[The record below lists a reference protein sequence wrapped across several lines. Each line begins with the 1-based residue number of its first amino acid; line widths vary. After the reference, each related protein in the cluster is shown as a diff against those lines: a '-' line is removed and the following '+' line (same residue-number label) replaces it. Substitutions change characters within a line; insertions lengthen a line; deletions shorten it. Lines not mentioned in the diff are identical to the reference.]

1 MVKIKKVANVKL
13 LKTNNHMS
21 KFYFNEEQ
29 DSYDAIVVGTG
40 ISGGWAAKELC
51 EKGLKTLILERGP
64 MVEHIKDYKTAL
76 MDDWDFPHG
85 MELSLDEK
93 AKRPKQSRTNKGRS
107 ADSYKWFVNDLE
119 HPYNETKP
127 FNWMRGYHVG
137 GRSITWG
144 RQSYRWSNLDFEAN
158 KNDGHGVDWPV
169 RYKDIAPWYDKV
181 ETYIGVSG
189 ENLGLPQLPDGQFLP
204 MMQLNCVEQHFRD
217 GVSKNFDGRVVT
229 AGRIAHITGDKPF
242 EGRTKCQF
250 RNRCARGCPF
260 GGYFSSNSS
269 TLPAA
274 ERTGNLT
281 LRPDSI
287 VTEVVYDPNTK
298 KASGVKVIDR
308 LTKEEL
314 VFNAKVIFLCAS
326 AVASTSILLQSKSDR
341 FPNGLGNDSDQLGR
355 NIMDHHLGAG
365 ANGKIDGYDDKYYKG
380 RRPNGIYIPRFEN
393 LNGASRDK
401 NYIRGFGYQGGA
413 NRKDW
418 KTSIAEFGVGVKL
431 KEAILKPGGW
441 VMGVGGF
448 GEILP
453 YSDNK
458 MTLDYDNLDSW
469 GLPTVTFDAEIR
481 ENELNMREDIAV
493 SAAEMLKK
501 AGFRDIK
508 MNNSKYNMGHGIHEM
523 GTARMGRD
531 PKTSVLNGHNQVH
544 TVPNVYVTDGAFMTS
559 SSCVNPS
566 LTYMAFTA
574 RAADHAVQELKNGNI

>member
-144 RQSYRWSNLDFEAN
+144 RQSYRWSDLDFEAN

-393 LNGASRDK
+393 LNGASKDK